1 MKTIYKTI
9 ICIAALGAGAGIG
22 RAAEPSE
29 AVTDTVCS
37 LDECKRMAVANN
49 ADIRVA
55 DNNLRAA
62 IETRREAFTKYFPQ
76 VSAGGSWFKTHN
88 DVVQYN
94 VLDLFTLGIIN
105 KGKAAG
111 IWALQ
116 PVFAGGR
123 IVNGNKLAKVGE
135 EAARIRK
142 EQSANQVQLQTEALY
157 WQLVTLKAQ
166 KHTVESAITMLDTLS
181 RQVGAAVDAGVATR
195 NDLLKVQLK
204 RNGYRADL
212 VDLDNGIELMKML
225 LAQQV
230 GLGTEARV
238 DVRAQVPD
246 SVPAYPEAL
255 FIRTSEALDLTA
267 DHRLLVKSVEA
278 KDLEKR
284 MEVGNYL
291 PQVGVGAGW
300 FYHDV
305 FNQDHNFGGV
315 MVTVSVPLSGWWGG
329 SHAIKRKK
337 LELATARTELSNL
350 GQKLEIEMS
359 DKWDNL
365 TAAHRKMVLASE
377 AIAQS
382 KENLRLNQAYYDA
395 GMSTITDLLDAQTLY
410 RQAQDDYMGAYGV
423 FKLSEAQYLNATG
436 LSLIHI

>member
-1 MKTIYKTI
+1 
-9 ICIAALGAGAGIG
+9 
-22 RAAEPSE
+22 
-29 AVTDTVCS
+29 
-37 LDECKRMAVANN
+37 MAVANN

-267 DHRLLVKSVEA
+267 DHRLLVKNVEA

-410 RQAQDDYMGAYGV
+410 RQAQDDYTGAYGV

-436 LSLIHI
+436 RLK

>member
-166 KHTVESAITMLDTLS
+166 KYTVESAITMLDTLS

-255 FIRTSEALDLTA
+255 FIRTSEALELTA
-267 DHRLLVKSVEA
+267 DHRLLVKNVEA

-315 MVTVSVPLSGWWGG
+315 MGTVSVPLSGWWGG

-410 RQAQDDYMGAYGV
+410 RQAQDDYTGAYGV

-436 LSLIHI
+436 RLK

>member
-267 DHRLLVKSVEA
+267 DHRLLVKNVEA

-410 RQAQDDYMGAYGV
+410 HQAQDDYTGAYGV

-436 LSLIHI
+436 RLK

>member
-9 ICIAALGAGAGIG
+9 ICIAALGAGAGIC
-22 RAAEPSE
+22 RADESSE

-88 DVVQYN
+88 DVLQYN

-195 NDLLKVQLK
+195 NDLLKVELK

-246 SVPAYPEAL
+246 SVPAYPDAL

-267 DHRLLVKSVEA
+267 DHRLLVKNVEA

-337 LELATARTELSNL
+337 LELANARTELSNL

-365 TAAHRKMVLASE
+365 TAAHRKMALASE
-377 AIAQS
+377 AIVQS

-410 RQAQDDYMGAYGV
+410 RQAQDDYTGAYGV

-436 LSLIHI
+436 RLK

>member
-267 DHRLLVKSVEA
+267 DHRLLVKNVEA

-410 RQAQDDYMGAYGV
+410 RQAQDDYTGAYGV

-436 LSLIHI
+436 RLK

>member
-267 DHRLLVKSVEA
+267 DHRLLVKNVEA

-315 MVTVSVPLSGWWGG
+315 MVTVFVPLSGWWGG

-410 RQAQDDYMGAYGV
+410 RQAQDDYTGAYGV

-436 LSLIHI
+436 RLK

>member
-1 MKTIYKTI
+1 M
-9 ICIAALGAGAGIG
+9 
-22 RAAEPSE
+22 
-29 AVTDTVCS
+29 
-37 LDECKRMAVANN
+37 
-49 ADIRVA
+49 
-55 DNNLRAA
+55 
-62 IETRREAFTKYFPQ
+62 
-76 VSAGGSWFKTHN
+76 
-88 DVVQYN
+88 
-94 VLDLFTLGIIN
+94 
-105 KGKAAG
+105 
-111 IWALQ
+111 
-116 PVFAGGR
+116 
-123 IVNGNKLAKVGE
+123 
-135 EAARIRK
+135 
-142 EQSANQVQLQTEALY
+142 
-157 WQLVTLKAQ
+157 
-166 KHTVESAITMLDTLS
+166 
-181 RQVGAAVDAGVATR
+181 
-195 NDLLKVQLK
+195 
-204 RNGYRADL
+204 
-212 VDLDNGIELMKML
+212 
-225 LAQQV
+225 

-246 SVPAYPEAL
+246 SVPEYPEAL

-267 DHRLLVKSVEA
+267 DHRLLVKNVEA

-410 RQAQDDYMGAYGV
+410 RQAQDDYTGAYGV

-436 LSLIHI
+436 RLK

>member
-255 FIRTSEALDLTA
+255 FIRTSEALELTA
-267 DHRLLVKSVEA
+267 DHRLLVKNVEA

-410 RQAQDDYMGAYGV
+410 RQAQDDYTGAYGV

-436 LSLIHI
+436 RLK

>member
-9 ICIAALGAGAGIG
+9 IYIAAFGAGTGICH
-22 RAAEPSE
+22 AHEPST
-29 AVTDTVCS
+29 ATTDTVCT
-37 LDECKRMAVANN
+37 LDECKQMAVANN
-49 ADIRVA
+49 ADIYMA

-76 VSAGGSWFKTHN
+76 VSAGGTWFKTHN
-88 DVVQYN
+88 DVLEYN

-142 EQSANQVQLQTEALY
+142 EQSTNQVQLQTEALY

-181 RQVGAAVDAGVATR
+181 RQVGEAVDAGVAMR
-195 NDLLKVQLK
+195 NDLLKVDLK

-212 VDLDNGIELMKML
+212 VNLDNGIELMKML

-230 GLGTEARV
+230 GLGVDARV
-238 DVRAQVPD
+238 DVNEAVPD
-246 SVPAYPEAL
+246 TVPVYPEAL
-255 FIRTSEALDLTA
+255 FMSSAEALGLTS
-267 DHRLLVKSVEA
+267 DHRLLVKNVEA
-278 KDLEKR
+278 KELEKR

-291 PQVGVGAGW
+291 PQVGVAAGW

-305 FNQDHNFGGV
+305 FNQSHNFGGV
-315 MVTVSVPLSGWWGG
+315 MVTVSIPISGWWGG

-337 LELATARTELSNL
+337 LELENARTELSNL
-350 GQKLEIEMS
+350 GQKLEIEMT

-365 TAAHRKMVLASE
+365 TAAHRKMTLASE

-382 KENLRLNQAYYDA
+382 KENLRLNQAYYEA
-395 GMSTITDLLDAQTLY
+395 GISTITDLLDAQTLY
-410 RQAQDDYMGAYGV
+410 RQAQDDYTGAYGL

-436 LSLIHI
+436 RMK

>member
-9 ICIAALGAGAGIG
+9 ICIAALGAGAGIC
-22 RAAEPSE
+22 RADEPSE

-37 LDECKRMAVANN
+37 LDECKRMAIANN

-88 DVVQYN
+88 DVLQYN

-195 NDLLKVQLK
+195 NDLLKVELK

-230 GLGTEARV
+230 GLGTDARV

-246 SVPAYPEAL
+246 TVPAYPDAL

-267 DHRLLVKSVEA
+267 DHRLLVKNVEA

-305 FNQDHNFGGV
+305 LNQDHNFGGV

-337 LELATARTELSNL
+337 LELANARTELSNL

-359 DKWDNL
+359 DTWDNL
-365 TAAHRKMVLASE
+365 TAAHRKMALASE
-377 AIAQS
+377 AIVQS

-410 RQAQDDYMGAYGV
+410 RQAQDDYTGAYGV

-436 LSLIHI
+436 RLK

>member
-9 ICIAALGAGAGIG
+9 ICIAALGAGTGICH
-22 RAAEPSE
+22 AQEPSN
-29 AVTDTVCS
+29 VTTDTVCT
-37 LDECKRMAVANN
+37 LDECKQMAVANN
-49 ADIRVA
+49 ADIYMA

-76 VSAGGSWFKTHN
+76 VSAGGTWFKTHN
-88 DVVQYN
+88 DVLEYN

-135 EAARIRK
+135 EAARIRR
-142 EQSANQVQLQTEALY
+142 EQSTNQVQLQTEALY

-181 RQVGAAVDAGVATR
+181 RQVGEAVDAGVAMR
-195 NDLLKVQLK
+195 NDLLKVELK

-212 VDLDNGIELMKML
+212 VNLDNGIELMKML

-230 GLGTEARV
+230 GLGVEARV
-238 DVRAQVPD
+238 DVSEAVPD
-246 SVPAYPEAL
+246 TVPVYPEAL
-255 FIRTSEALDLTA
+255 FMSSAEALDLTT
-267 DHRLLVKSVEA
+267 DHRLLVKNVEA
-278 KDLEKR
+278 KELEKR

-291 PQVGVGAGW
+291 PQVGVAAGW

-305 FNQDHNFGGV
+305 FNQSHNFGGV
-315 MVTVSVPLSGWWGG
+315 MVTVSIPISGWWGG

-337 LELATARTELSNL
+337 LELENAHTELSNL
-350 GQKLEIEMS
+350 GQKLEIEMT

-365 TAAHRKMVLASE
+365 TAAHRKMTLASE

-382 KENLRLNQAYYDA
+382 KENLRLNQAYYEA
-395 GMSTITDLLDAQTLY
+395 GISTITDLLDAQTLY
-410 RQAQDDYMGAYGV
+410 RQAQDDYTGAYGL

-436 LSLIHI
+436 RMK

>member
-9 ICIAALGAGAGIG
+9 ICIAALGAGTGICH
-22 RAAEPSE
+22 AHEPST
-29 AVTDTVCS
+29 ATTDTVCT
-37 LDECKRMAVANN
+37 LDECKQMAVANN
-49 ADIRVA
+49 ADIYMA

-76 VSAGGSWFKTHN
+76 VSAGGTWFMTHN
-88 DVVQYN
+88 DVLEYN

-135 EAARIRK
+135 EAARIRR
-142 EQSANQVQLQTEALY
+142 EQSTNQVQLQTEALY

-181 RQVGAAVDAGVATR
+181 RQVGEAVDAGVAMR
-195 NDLLKVQLK
+195 NDLLKVDLK

-212 VDLDNGIELMKML
+212 VNLDNGIELMKML

-230 GLGTEARV
+230 GLGVDARV
-238 DVRAQVPD
+238 DVNEAVPD
-246 SVPAYPEAL
+246 TVPVYPEAL
-255 FIRTSEALDLTA
+255 FMSSAEALDLTS
-267 DHRLLVKSVEA
+267 DHRLLVKNVEA
-278 KDLEKR
+278 KELEKR

-291 PQVGVGAGW
+291 PQVGVAAGW

-305 FNQDHNFGGV
+305 FNQSHNFGGV
-315 MVTVSVPLSGWWGG
+315 MVTVSIPISGWWGG

-337 LELATARTELSNL
+337 LELENARTELSNL
-350 GQKLEIEMS
+350 GQKLEIEMT

-365 TAAHRKMVLASE
+365 TAAHRKMTLASE

-382 KENLRLNQAYYDA
+382 KENLRLNQAYYEA
-395 GMSTITDLLDAQTLY
+395 GISTITDLLDAQTLY
-410 RQAQDDYMGAYGV
+410 RQAQDDYTGAYGL

-436 LSLIHI
+436 RMK

>member
-9 ICIAALGAGAGIG
+9 ICIAALGAGAGIC
-22 RAAEPSE
+22 RADEPSE
-29 AVTDTVCS
+29 AVTTDTVCS
-37 LDECKRMAVANN
+37 LDECKRMAIANN

-88 DVVQYN
+88 DVLQYN

-195 NDLLKVQLK
+195 NDLLKVELK

-230 GLGTEARV
+230 GLGTDARV

-246 SVPAYPEAL
+246 TVPAYPDAL

-267 DHRLLVKSVEA
+267 DHRLLVKNVEA

-305 FNQDHNFGGV
+305 LNQDHNFGGV

-337 LELATARTELSNL
+337 LELANARTELSNL

-365 TAAHRKMVLASE
+365 TAAHRKMALASE
-377 AIAQS
+377 AIVQS
-382 KENLRLNQAYYDA
+382 KENLRLNQAYYEA

-410 RQAQDDYMGAYGV
+410 RQAQDDYTGAYGV

-436 LSLIHI
+436 RLK